1 MRLRAKRRERIK
13 GGGQRMMISSSRT
26 SHRVSTK
33 ACTDVSLFCIS
44 NKTVVRVFWG
54 ANRKD
59 VINLTTTTTKKR
71 TKRHIVLVFCLL
83 PCKERLSQSHTH
95 EKKESRKIERRIF
108 LLSRITGRDFASSSA
123 FKREKEIF
131 LQPPHDETKKL
142 DSSDLS
148 LSHIIISSL
157 IASLAFSVVVTQ
169 NAPLS

>member
-13 GGGQRMMISSSRT
+13 GGGQRMISSSRT
-26 SHRVSTK
+26 SHRASTK

-44 NKTVVRVFWG
+44 NNKTVVRVFWG

-59 VINLTTTTTKKR
+59 VINLTTTPTKKR
-71 TKRHIVLVFCLL
+71 TKRHLTCFL
-83 PCKERLSQSHTH
+83 PLPNAKRESQSHTH
-95 EKKESRKIERRIF
+95 EKKEESKIERRIF
-108 LLSRITGRDFASSSA
+108 LLSRILGRDFASSSA

-148 LSHIIISSL
+148 LSHI
-157 IASLAFSVVVTQ
+157 
-169 NAPLS
+169 

>member
-13 GGGQRMMISSSRT
+13 GGGQRMISSSRT

-59 VINLTTTTTKKR
+59 VINLTTTTKKNKDMKEAFYLFFASCHA
-71 TKRHIVLVFCLL
+71 KR
-83 PCKERLSQSHTH
+83 ESQSHTR
-95 EKKESRKIERRIF
+95 KKGVVVKSRGGYFFFRI
-108 LLSRITGRDFASSSA
+108 LGRDFASSSA

-131 LQPPHDETKKL
+131 LQPPRETKKL

-148 LSHIIISSL
+148 LSH
-157 IASLAFSVVVTQ
+157 T
-169 NAPLS
+169 